1 MIEQKQ
7 FAGGG
12 LNQDVDE
19 NFLKPNEWT
28 NASNIRNTDRL
39 EGSDGVISNIKGN
52 TIVAYS
58 PFTPTPPVV
67 INVTYTPGVS
77 PIGFVQVTLSQVLS
91 FDKRFSIYWEGLNSN
106 DAFVSGNTTVLV
118 IAGNTTGATQVL
130 NPNPFYT
137 LIAINPPSYAK
148 GYTFTYGGDYIDEP

>member
-28 NASNIRNTDRL
+28 NALNIRNTDRL

-52 TIVAYS
+52 TLVAYS
-58 PFTPTPPVV
+58 PFTPTPPVI

-77 PIGFVQVTLSQVLS
+77 PSGYVQVTLSES
-91 FDKRFSIYWEGLNSN
+91 IPFDRTFNAYWEGLNSN
-106 DAFVSGNTTVLV
+106 DAFVNGNTTVLV
-118 IAGNTTGATQVL
+118 MAGTTTGEKQVL
-130 NPNPFYT
+130 SPNPFYS
-137 LIAINPPSYAK
+137 LISLSPPSPAL